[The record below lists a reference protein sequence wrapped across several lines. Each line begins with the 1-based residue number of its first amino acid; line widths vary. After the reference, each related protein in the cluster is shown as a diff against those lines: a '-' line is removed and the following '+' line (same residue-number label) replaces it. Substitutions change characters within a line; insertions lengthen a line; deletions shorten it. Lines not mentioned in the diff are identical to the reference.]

1 MTTSVASRAQVEMK
15 TRLQKLQARG
25 WELSAKPG
33 GRFRWTFGTILR
45 WTLDL
50 FGWKKERERER
61 ERADGHE
68 KAQEDTT
75 YIESMTGAERSKTF
89 LGKPGGKKGPLE
101 GEE

>member
-1 MTTSVASRAQVEMK
+1 MRNLEGGFVG
-15 TRLQKLQARG
+15 LLG
-25 WELSAKPG
+25 LSCVGLWISLG
-33 GRFRWTFGTILR
+33 GR
-45 WTLDL
+45 
-50 FGWKKERERER
+50 KRERER